1 MILKHSKNKRPD
13 LFHNIQLG
21 LVTLRISLWSL
32 LGNSECLLIVRLVV
46 KVYVYS
52 ITVELAFS
60 PPEKKLLTGATSVPF
75 TLTVSWKIKGLAGAP
90 FLLIWIKSSSCT
102 CNHNAFLVLVGIDE
116 TVRAWCLRLNKS
128 SVLSWL
134 DLLWIVIKVIKNGLS
149 QWGGCLSWL
158 KL

>member
-1 MILKHSKNKRPD
+1 MEPFRKFWMSTHSKACRKGIC
-13 LFHNIQLG
+13 LFDNCRTGFFPPRKKSCWL
-21 LVTLRISLWSL
+21 
-32 LGNSECLLIVRLVV
+32 ERLQFL
-46 KVYVYS
+46 S
-52 ITVELAFS
+52 HL
-60 PPEKKLLTGATSVPF
+60 
-75 TLTVSWKIKGLAGAP
+75 SWKIKGLAGAP

-102 CNHNAFLVLVGIDE
+102 CNHNAFLVLAGIDE

-128 SVLSWL
+128 SLLSWL